1 MTSASRDD
9 NQDNLID
16 SSSEHSG
23 GGSAFYINAG
33 LTLANL
39 RRDESS
45 ESSDSDS
52 VEVVT

>member
-9 NQDNLID
+9 NQDNLTD
-16 SSSEHSG
+16 SSSEHS